1 MMKEYSYLFYTESA
15 AKEEAAEKA
24 ENTADAITKKIG
36 ELSNSRVARQEKMT
50 CKEFADE
57 SAKFSQIKLTG
68 TAAEI
73 LAKVTPF
80 LK

>member
-36 ELSNSRVARQEKMT
+36 EQELQDKRR
-50 CKEFADE
+50 
-57 SAKFSQIKLTG
+57 
-68 TAAEI
+68 
-73 LAKVTPF
+73 
-80 LK
+80 